1 MAVLPAL
8 STAALA
14 LMGAPT
20 PSVASAR
27 APYRRGVVLV
37 AFEPGVSA
45 AHRHAIERA
54 VAGTRASRL
63 GPPIKTAPGRRP
75 LPEPLLLRLRRGT
88 VASAVARLRGL
99 RAVAYAEP
107 DYLMHATAIP
117 NDPGY
122 GSQWA
127 NENTGQAV
135 PGQDQ
140 SEELGPPQPGTPGA
154 DDGAHA
160 AWDVTTGSRAI
171 VVGVVDTGVDFDHP
185 DLAANV
191 WTNPG
196 GVGGCPQ
203 GTHGYNAL
211 TKGCNSHD
219 EDTTYGGH
227 GTHVA
232 GIIGAV
238 GNNGTGVTGVNWQT
252 TLLPVKWLQN
262 GSSETS
268 AFVTALQW
276 LVAVRQAGLN
286 VRVAN
291 DSDSFS
297 GTARSQ
303 AVYNAIQ
310 SLGENEILFVTSA
323 GNTGNNDDIQGA
335 GQRFPCSYGLPNELC
350 VTTTDNN
357 DQLPSW
363 ASYGAHAVDLAAPGV
378 SIYSTLN
385 QDAYGYLTG
394 TSMSAAEVS
403 GAAALML
410 SAAPWLSTATL
421 RAGIVQSVDAL
432 PSLQGKVASGGRLD
446 VCKGITLVSGWSCP
460 PVPVPPAPAPPQ
472 ASTEVQASTSR
483 RPAIGRLT
491 ISPRAFAPARRG
503 AAAVNAKARG
513 AKVTYTDS
521 QPSVARFQ
529 LLALRPGFRDRRGRC
544 VVSVRP
550 PGRRASGARRR
561 CTGYLLLG
569 VFSRRDGAGTNR
581 FRLTGR
587 LNGRA
592 LASGRYHLRAVP
604 TFRSV
609 SGAAVSAAF
618 SITR

>member
-45 AHRHAIERA
+45 AHRHTIERA

-63 GPPIKTAPGRRP
+63 GPPIKAVRGRRP
-75 LPEPLLLRLRRGT
+75 LPDPLLLRLRRGP
-88 VASAVARLRGL
+88 VASAVARLRSS

-122 GSQWA
+122 SSQGA
-127 NENTGQAV
+127 NENTGQPV

-171 VVGVVDTGVDFDHP
+171 AVGVVDTGVDFDHP

-276 LVAVRQAGLN
+276 LVAVKQAGVN

-303 AVYNAIQ
+303 AVYNVIQ
-310 SLGENEILFVTSA
+310 SLGENEVLFVTSA
-323 GNTGNNDDIQGA
+323 GNTGTNDDIQGS

-357 DQLPSW
+357 DQLPDW
-363 ASYGAHAVDLAAPGV
+363 ASYGAHTVDLAAPGV

-385 QDAYGYLTG
+385 ENGYGYLTG

-403 GAAALML
+403 GAAALVL
-410 SAAPWLSTATL
+410 SANPSLSTAAL

-446 VCKGITLVSGWSCP
+446 VCKAITLVSGWSCP
-460 PVPVPPAPAPPQ
+460 PVPVPPAPAPQ
-472 ASTEVQASTSR
+472 ASNEVRAANSL

-503 AAAVNAKARG
+503 AAAVSAKARG

-569 VFSRRDGAGTNR
+569 VVRRRDGAGTNR

-592 LASGRYHLRAVP
+592 PASGRYHLRPVP